1 MPQKCVTVRF
11 PYGVDRYVIA
21 WLNCVFAKIFCASH
35 KKVSSEFSLA
45 YCTLESN
52 SRLRKIGYRS
62 SFSWFQRVLMFH
74 SVCCLFHA
82 KSCRLSDREKSS
94 VFLMHQSIPAAPS
107 PSPPGADPRALA
119 FFFCLGWQIPGD
131 GDS

>member
-1 MPQKCVTVRF
+1 MSRLCVVVDSLISAAKVPGVIVRF
-11 PYGVDRYVIA
+11 PHGVDKYVIA

-62 SFSWFQRVLMFH
+62 SFSWFQRVLMALTHRPVFADKKVIICVLCFIQFVVY
-74 SVCCLFHA
+74 SMPNPVVYRTA
-82 KSCRLSDREKSS
+82 KRV
-94 VFLMHQSIPAAPS
+94 VF
-107 PSPPGADPRALA
+107 
-119 FFFCLGWQIPGD
+119 F
-131 GDS
+131 